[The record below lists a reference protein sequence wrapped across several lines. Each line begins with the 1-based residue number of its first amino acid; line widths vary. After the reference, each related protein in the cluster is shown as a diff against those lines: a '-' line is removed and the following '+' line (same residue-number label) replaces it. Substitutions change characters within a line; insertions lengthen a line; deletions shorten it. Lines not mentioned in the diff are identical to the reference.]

1 MNKLFTEH
9 PESVGESY
17 VEHMGVAFGFGARML
32 LAGLACLV
40 HGLLPFLFV
49 KTGSR
54 TITVLHDRMVA
65 HRVRNAAPVAPTA
78 AAARD
83 RATA

>member
-1 MNKLFTEH
+1 MNRLFNEH
-9 PESVGESY
+9 PNSVGESY
-17 VEHMGVAFGFGARML
+17 GEHMGVAFGFGWRMV

-40 HGLLPFLFV
+40 HAVLPFLFV

-65 HRVRNAAPVAPTA
+65 NRVRKPAPDAIGDRA
-78 AAARD
+78 AA
-83 RATA
+83 

>member
-1 MNKLFTEH
+1 MNRLFSEH
-9 PESVGESY
+9 PQSVGESY
-17 VEHMGVAFGFGARML
+17 SEHMGVAFGFGVRMV

-40 HGLLPFLFV
+40 HGVLPFLFV

-65 HRVRNAAPVAPTA
+65 HRVRKPVADADGERA
-78 AAARD
+78 AA
-83 RATA
+83 

>member
-1 MNKLFTEH
+1 MAGLFTEH
-9 PESVGESY
+9 PQSVGETY
-17 VEHMGVAFGFGARML
+17 PEHMGVAFSFGARMV

-40 HGLLPFLFV
+40 HGVLPFLFV

-65 HRVRNAAPVAPTA
+65 NRAHKRADDHADGRAPA
-78 AAARD
+78 
-83 RATA
+83 

>member
-1 MNKLFTEH
+1 MAGLFTEH
-9 PESVGESY
+9 PQSVGETY
-17 VEHMGVAFGFGARML
+17 PQHMGVAFGFGMRMV

-40 HGLLPFLFV
+40 HGVLPFLFV

-65 HRVRNAAPVAPTA
+65 HRVQKPVTA
-78 AAARD
+78 AQGERAA
-83 RATA
+83 A